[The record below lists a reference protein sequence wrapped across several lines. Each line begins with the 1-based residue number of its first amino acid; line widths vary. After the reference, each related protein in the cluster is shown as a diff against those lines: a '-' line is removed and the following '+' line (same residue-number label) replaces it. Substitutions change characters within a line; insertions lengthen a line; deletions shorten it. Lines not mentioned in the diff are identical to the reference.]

1 MRGRQHGSE
10 IYSNPKPNLPTRS
23 KRPVTGWEGGVYFA
37 QNTSFLRVKALHVT
51 SWEISPPGGGG
62 NMSLQP
68 HSILFTISIR
78 CGCNF
83 DRKGKFSFIE
93 LAAGRESKR
102 KTGSRGLKGDIQNLC
117 QCDSSFY
124 FMCLCACVA
133 IKKESGQT

>member
-23 KRPVTGWEGGVYFA
+23 KRPEMGWGGGLFCPKCFFPKGESITRHFMGDLA
-37 QNTSFLRVKALHVT
+37 
-51 SWEISPPGGGG
+51 PGGGG